1 VTQLISRVFENFPR
15 KLMIGVIVVI
25 FLMQVLMARH
35 FEINWDEFL
44 NLSMVYDHQRGTLK
58 ELLQTGF
65 VHLFGWVTSIS
76 KNEVDEVIA
85 ARFFILGVSILTSIS
100 IFRIARQITDTDAAL
115 FAVIA
120 FWAFTYNFRHAVS
133 FRTDPL
139 AACCMMQALWLALS
153 GAESPRRTLTAGI
166 FVGLAGVFT
175 IKAIFLVPTI
185 CAVLIVRCVSHR
197 GWKTS
202 IWMLILLGASSLATF
217 LGAIWLHSL
226 TFTTYASPFA
236 FLERTTQATLTRSDG
251 SIFLEYFAWI
261 AIQNLAVFVF
271 LLFGLVVLLKDS
283 VSRLRSNNH
292 LYCLAMLMPIFIPLF
307 YRDFYPYVYP
317 FLFAPLPSVV
327 AFGYH
332 DISRRISVFVS
343 VTLIGLVL
351 ASLIFS
357 LFTAARQRN
366 NNQYTVLEV
375 IHDSFPADT
384 VYIDARTMVSSFQ
397 KRGLFM
403 SAWGMADYRRD
414 GKPVMWKILETD
426 SPRFVLANGPQLY
439 LRRST
444 PAKSQAA
451 PNGLLAED
459 FAILQENYLRLWGPI
474 YVPGKRLS
482 AGVHQIYIYVEGSYR
497 LRGIKVAKIDGVE
510 VRSGKPFFLSKG
522 RHQVSFT
529 EGGRL
534 IMDIRK
540 PKIEAPP
547 SPLFNRF

>member
-1 VTQLISRVFENFPR
+1 
-15 KLMIGVIVVI
+15 MIGVIVVI

-85 ARFFILGVSILTSIS
+85 ARFFILGISILTSIS

-185 CAVLIVRCVSHR
+185 CAVLIVRCVSHG

-202 IWMLILLGASSLATF
+202 IRMLILLGASSLATF

-251 SIFLEYFAWI
+251 SIFLEYFVWI
-261 AIQNLAVFVF
+261 ALQNLAVLA
-271 LLFGLVVLLKDS
+271 LLLVGFAALLKALIS
-283 VSRLRSNNH
+283 QERSNRY
-292 LYCLAMLMPIFIPLF
+292 LYSLAMLMPVFIPLF

-317 FLFAPLPSVV
+317 FLFAPLTMVIALGFHEV
-327 AFGYH
+327 CK
-332 DISRRISVFVS
+332 RISVFVN
-343 VTLIGLVL
+343 VVLIGLVL
-351 ASLIFS
+351 ASLISS
-357 LFTAARQRN
+357 LFAGALQRN
-366 NNQYTVLEV
+366 NNQSAILEV
-375 IHDSFPADT
+375 IHDRFPADT

-397 KRGLFM
+397 KRGIFM
-403 SAWGMADYRRD
+403 SRWGMADYRQN
-414 GKPVMWKILETD
+414 GKPVMREILETD
-426 SPRFVLANGPQLY
+426 GPRFVLANGSQLS
-439 LRRST
+439 LRRSS
-444 PAKSQAA
+444 PAESEAS
-451 PNGLLAED
+451 PDGLLAED
-459 FAILQENYLRLWGPI
+459 FAVLQENYLRLWGPI
-474 YVPGKRLS
+474 YVPGKELP
-482 AGVHQIYIYVEGSYR
+482 AGVHQIDIYVEGPYQ
-497 LRGIKVAKIDGVE
+497 LRDIEAAEIDGVD
-510 VRSGKPFFLSKG
+510 VRSGKSFFLSKG
-522 RHQVSFT
+522 RHQVSFPKD
-529 EGGRL
+529 GRL

-540 PKIEAPP
+540 PKKKAPP
-547 SPLFNRF
+547 GPLFRGF